1 MNKELRK
8 MCKSVNMYIV
18 LLSQDNADNLKKN
31 HEEYLSDVDKLS
43 KIIDDY
49 LKDIADLFQNW
60 CDISV
65 EVFSLKT
72 SNVFLRMNRYLIML
86 IVNHYLN
93 KYSYEMSV
101 CGILQDNLSIIHQ
114 RLIQYEIFD

>member
-8 MCKSVNMYIV
+8 MCKLVNMYIV
-18 LLSQDNADNLKKN
+18 LLSLENADNLKKN

>member
-8 MCKSVNMYIV
+8 KCKLVNMYIV
-18 LLSQDNADNLKKN
+18 LLSPENTDNLKKN

-43 KIIDDY
+43 KIIDNY

>member
-1 MNKELRK
+1 MNRQLRK
-8 MCKSVNMYIV
+8 KCKLVNMYIV
-18 LLSQDNADNLKKN
+18 LLSPENTDNLKKN